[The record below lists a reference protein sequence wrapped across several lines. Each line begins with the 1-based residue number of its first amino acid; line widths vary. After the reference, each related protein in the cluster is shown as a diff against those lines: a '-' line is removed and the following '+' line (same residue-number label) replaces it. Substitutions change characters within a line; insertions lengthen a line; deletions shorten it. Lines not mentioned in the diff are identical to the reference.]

1 MIRLRNG
8 QVRCQKPAGHVQFCG
23 VAGISTHEAAAES
36 TENKGLLVR
45 DYIHSA
51 LYEPHKGYFAAKSNA
66 VGAIAEPIR
75 FDRIPGRAAYNE
87 YLSKLYKQHD
97 IAWFT
102 PVEVFQPWYGYAV
115 AEYILR
121 TMDPSAP
128 LKIYEVGGGTGT
140 CANNILTYFKL
151 RAPNVYKSMTYTS
164 VEISA
169 ALAKKQKARVETVIS
184 HRGHFMVNCGSASD
198 ARTWGTVN
206 ASPCYIIMFEVL
218 DNLPHDLVYRETP
231 KSPWLE
237 TWVVQDQTSK
247 NYVEERRPLQ
257 DPLIKRCLDVTTA
270 VSGTSSLVASAKSSL
285 SRLLH
290 LAELSWI
297 PTGCLQLLETLH
309 RMRPNMALITSDFS
323 SLPDVT
329 ISGAR
334 APIVA
339 SKENGETK
347 DHSTYLEAM
356 GNADIFFPTDF
367 QLLERLDHYSA
378 TLFAKTETSER
389 ISTVV
394 TSAEFMEQCAQVDK
408 TKTLDGFNP
417 LLEDY
422 SNTKFYIN
430 LPTF

>member
-1 MIRLRNG
+1 MQHCR
-8 QVRCQKPAGHVQFCG
+8 A
-23 VAGISTHEAAAES
+23 AGISTHDMAADLMEHKS
-36 TENKGLLVR
+36 FLVR

-51 LYEPHKGYFAAKSNA
+51 LYEPHLGYFAAKSNA
-66 VGAIAEPIR
+66 VGAITEPIWFNR
-75 FDRIPGRAAYNE
+75 MQGRAAYNE
-87 YLSKLYKQHD
+87 YLSNLYKQHD
-97 IAWFT
+97 ISWFT

-151 RAPNVYKSMTYTS
+151 RAPDVYKTMTYTS

-169 ALAKKQKARVETVIS
+169 ALAKKQKARVEAVKS
-184 HRGHFMVNCGSASD
+184 HRGHFMVNCDSASD
-198 ARTWGTVN
+198 PRTWGTVN
-206 ASPCYIIMFEVL
+206 ADPCYIVMFEVL
-218 DNLPHDLVYRETP
+218 DNLPHDLAYRETP

-237 TWVVQDQTSK
+237 TWVVRNQTS
-247 NYVEERRPLQ
+247 NSLIEERRSLQ
-257 DPLIKRCLDVTTA
+257 DPLIKRCLDVIA
-270 VSGTSSLVASAKSSL
+270 QVPGTSSLVASAKSTL

-290 LAELSWI
+290 FSELSWI

-347 DHSTYLEAM
+347 DHSSYLEAM

-367 QLLERLDHYSA
+367 QLLERLDHYAATGSA
-378 TLFAKTETSER
+378 EMDTSDR

-422 SNTKFYIN
+422 SNTKFYIS
-430 LPTF
+430 LPSL